1 VSAVRQDSEPSLI
14 GRSLASTHASNCRVS
29 QPAKRSGY
37 MGIAQSDTTK
47 RGKEPFVSV
56 RWEEALDIAA
66 EALVAAK
73 RKEVRSV
80 LALMCRSE
88 SERRR
93 VISIP
98 SFSKSIEGTKSSN
111 YKD

>member
-1 VSAVRQDSEPSLI
+1 
-14 GRSLASTHASNCRVS
+14 
-29 QPAKRSGY
+29 
-37 MGIAQSDTTK
+37 
-47 RGKEPFVSV
+47 
-56 RWEEALDIAA
+56 
-66 EALVAAK
+66 VAAK